1 MRHSS
6 RKRSAPDPLAPVNTT
21 TWLVVRNRMG
31 FVLESSQVN
40 PYTDLRATLTTA
52 RNARISSG
60 WEADRICRV
69 CSFFFASRA
78 DDRIV
83 VGIERREPQDPLS
96 CRSCG

>member
-1 MRHSS
+1 MRHNS
-6 RKRSAPDPLAPVNTT
+6 RKRSAPDPLAPVNAT
-21 TWLVVRNRMG
+21 TWLVVRNRLG
-31 FVLESSQVN
+31 FVLESSQLTR
-40 PYTDLRATLTTA
+40 YTDLRATLTTA

-60 WEADRICRV
+60 WEADQICRV

-78 DDRIV
+78 GDRIV